1 MPVAADAAA
10 PPSRVVS
17 PAGSIATAVDA
28 EGATRISARR
38 RFTPDTAGAA
48 AAAAP
53 IQLGSKA
60 VRPPAQVGVA
70 SMCVPSVVESCSGGG
85 SGGSDGG
92 GSSGGGGG
100 GTSATAALRPWE
112 AGWVGA
118 SAAQRRI
125 SPNAAAA
132 LAAHAAVVG
141 CIDDAMTG
149 QGRAAPPQALV
160 ASATRL
166 AVFLLPRPTHTIDN
180 NHTQVGVS
188 EIGAGCACSWQA
200 PCFYTFICWV
210 PGRRATPTNSDP
222 FSSLSLSRSSL
233 SLALSLT
240 GRCRC
245 CCGSCWVDMRG
256 PIVAHLQTARVA
268 SLGALLLLRRLRTGR
283 RPRIDF

>member
-149 QGRAAPPQALV
+149 QGRAAPPQA
-160 ASATRL
+160 ASSKCDAVGSIPPATPNTHHRQQPCAGWGQGNWCRACAQL
-166 AVFLLPRPTHTIDN
+166 ASAVFLYFHLLGARQASDTHQLGPILLSLTL
-180 NHTQVGVS
+180 S
-188 EIGAGCACSWQA
+188 L
-200 PCFYTFICWV
+200 
-210 PGRRATPTNSDP
+210 
-222 FSSLSLSRSSL
+222 LSLSRSFSHWPL
-233 SLALSLT
+233 
-240 GRCRC
+240 
-245 CCGSCWVDMRG
+245 
-256 PIVAHLQTARVA
+256 P
-268 SLGALLLLRRLRTGR
+268 LLLRQLLGGYAGANCCAPANGARCIIRSVIAVAALTYWA
-283 RPRIDF
+283 PSPH